1 MNEWVHHWSYAE
13 SLDGG
18 LGARHDPDTQASAG
32 PRRAPPER
40 ETGRVADREVAR
52 RVEVEHDVRTL
63 VEEDTGRRWQVREM
77 DARGIP
83 AAQGARCLILDAETV
98 VRRLWHYPADWRRM
112 PADELL
118 RLAAR

>member
-1 MNEWVHHWSYAE
+1 
-13 SLDGG
+13 
-18 LGARHDPDTQASAG
+18 
-32 PRRAPPER
+32 
-40 ETGRVADREVAR
+40 VADREVAR

-77 DARGIP
+77 DARDIP

-112 PADELL
+112 PAEELL